1 MRHHQKRIVLSSRL
15 VVVVMMLLCLLP
27 LHPAPAQATPA
38 EQVGR
43 YRPRPVTVRRLPGG
57 RVMRIISVTRGGFVA
72 SICNLSGPNAEPV
85 YVVDSPEP
93 DSLAV
98 EPVLFLPGSG
108 QPSPNIKVPLICA
121 TPSDAVQAH
130 AIAPDGQEVPA
141 LVVEAGTQ
149 TSVVTLPAAAYLTP
163 GTWQIVV
170 EAPSPLTLGVDVPER
185 DTPRLVVGGET
196 IALDGFRPNEA
207 VRGILLAN
215 RCVTDVIPLTDPAE
229 EFPSMSEEEQAACA
243 SSNSELLT
251 YIGEFD
257 ASVDANGAALIAR
270 LDPLRDLTYAFVGAA
285 QGDALASRAEAG
297 DLADAIQA
305 GDFVVDRGSLF
316 AEDDPP
322 QPEPVIDKGEPTPGV
337 LPETGAARTDTSAGA
352 VAIAGTLL
360 LAGVML
366 ALASRRRRA
375 SR

>member
-1 MRHHQKRIVLSSRL
+1 MRHRKRIDVSSRL
-15 VVVVMMLLCLLP
+15 VVVLMLLLGLLP
-27 LHPAPAQATPA
+27 LATPSVQAAPA

-85 YVVDSPEP
+85 YVVDSPAP

-121 TPSDAVQAH
+121 TPGDAVQAY
-130 AIAPDGQEVPA
+130 AIAPDGQEAPV
-141 LVVEAGTQ
+141 LVVEAGIQ
-149 TSVVTLPAAAYLTP
+149 TNIVTLPAAAYLTP

-170 EAPSPLTLGVDVPER
+170 EAPSPLTLEVEVPER
-185 DTPRLVVGGET
+185 ETPHLVVGGES
-196 IALDGFRPNEA
+196 IALGGFRPNEA
-207 VRGILLAN
+207 VRGIILAN
-215 RCVTDVIPLTDPAE
+215 RCMTDVIPLTDPAE
-229 EFPSMSEEEQAACA
+229 SFPPMSEEEQSACA
-243 SSNSELLT
+243 SPNSELLT

-257 ASVDANGAALIAR
+257 ANVDATGVALIER

-285 QGDALASRAEAG
+285 QGDALASRAEVG
-297 DLADAIQA
+297 DLSDAIQS
-305 GDFVVDRGSLF
+305 GDFVIDRGSLF
-316 AEDDPP
+316 ADGDQPK
-322 QPEPVIDKGEPTPGV
+322 PEPIIDNGEPTPGV
-337 LPETGAARTDTSAGA
+337 LPESGAARGDTPAGPFA
-352 VAIAGTLL
+352 LAGVVL

-366 ALASRRRRA
+366 ALASRRGRA